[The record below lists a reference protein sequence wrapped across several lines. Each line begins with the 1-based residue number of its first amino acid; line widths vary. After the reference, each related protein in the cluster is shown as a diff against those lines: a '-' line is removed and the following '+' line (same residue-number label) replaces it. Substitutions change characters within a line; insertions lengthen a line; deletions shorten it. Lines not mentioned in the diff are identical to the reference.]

1 VTASLRA
8 ELSRWRKP
16 LATHDPGKVVCDLA
30 LSLALGGDCLADL
43 ALLRGEPCVYGHVA
57 SEATVSRTLTALAA
71 DPDASVRAINRARA
85 EARERAWALAGDAA
99 PGYGATAADPVVV
112 DIDATIVIAHRT
124 GMGTR
129 A

>member
-1 VTASLRA
+1 M
-8 ELSRWRKP
+8 
-16 LATHDPGKVVCDLA
+16 
-30 LSLALGGDCLADL
+30 
-43 ALLRGEPCVYGHVA
+43 
-57 SEATVSRTLTALAA
+57 
-71 DPDASVRAINRARA
+71 
-85 EARERAWALAGDAA
+85 AGDAA